1 MAFGGGLTLH
11 PRLAVQW
18 MQLATPGDERPTQ
31 ITPFTMSL
39 ALCTTQPTVLVVRTK
54 DMSVILPVAPERL
67 LEMEHFL
74 VTPGLELLIG
84 VVWEAIHQVAAL
96 PAPCLFPN
104 MFGMKGFLAGA
115 LIISV

>member
-18 MQLATPGDERPTQ
+18 MQPATPGDERPTP

-39 ALCTTQPTVLVVRTK
+39 ALCTTQPTVLAVRAK
-54 DMSVILPVAPERL
+54 DMFVILPVAPERL

-84 VVWEAIHQVAAL
+84 VVWEAIHQAAAL

-104 MFGMKGFLAGA
+104 MFGMNIGGS